1 MKKILLLA
9 FTIFAPYSPFYSF
22 AQNANLAQADL
33 PDKTPAKAAETTKQD
48 AASINTKS
56 VIIDKSAL
64 LDTGNNILGHTNDLV
79 NMLLGNDN
87 KVVSL
92 MFGDEEINNV
102 DRAIDSLKNEKT
114 YAPEEDPNSA
124 EAKKAKEK
132 KAKEDAAIGEN
143 EKSYIYLASI
153 IYYSPKEWALWINN
167 LKITSDNN
175 KNNKELFIKEIY
187 PDRAKIIWSL
197 SVSKW
202 KILSGK
208 KSEDEAPQLNAKN
221 NVEIEFILKPNQ
233 TFILSSGR
241 IVEGR
246 AVVNK
251 ELAKGAAATKEI
263 RSSKKAEVI
272 KEKGLDAGKE
282 AAQEKEISEEKVIIK
297 EKVAQ

>member
-1 MKKILLLA
+1 MEYLIFFHEEVEDKQAEHLICKI
-9 FTIFAPYSPFYSF
+9 
-22 AQNANLAQADL
+22 NL
-33 PDKTPAKAAETTKQD
+33 P
-48 AASINTKS
+48 
-56 VIIDKSAL
+56 
-64 LDTGNNILGHTNDLV
+64 
-79 NMLLGNDN
+79 
-87 KVVSL
+87 
-92 MFGDEEINNV
+92 
-102 DRAIDSLKNEKT
+102 
-114 YAPEEDPNSA
+114 
-124 EAKKAKEK
+124 
-132 KAKEDAAIGEN
+132 
-143 EKSYIYLASI
+143 
-153 IYYSPKEWALWINN
+153 
-167 LKITSDNN
+167 
-175 KNNKELFIKEIY
+175 EIY

-282 AAQEKEISEEKVIIK
+282 AAQEKEISGEKVIIK